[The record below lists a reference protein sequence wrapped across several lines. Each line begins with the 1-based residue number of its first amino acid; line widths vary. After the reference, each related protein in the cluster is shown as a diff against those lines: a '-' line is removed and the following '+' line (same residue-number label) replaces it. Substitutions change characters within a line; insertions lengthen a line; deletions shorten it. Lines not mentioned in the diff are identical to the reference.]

1 MTLKLL
7 IYMSLIIWHVNSQR
21 SQTPIMYQ
29 QNVPDIYNSG
39 QIFFE
44 NSHYLHPQI
53 NSGYTINSHD
63 NKFSRE
69 YDKNT
74 RQILV
79 DNRFEPN
86 NKVSYGQK
94 QIQTQQPIY
103 QHTVQPDQKIYN
115 EDNIHSDGTRTTI
128 AQTTIDED
136 ISSKLRESD
145 TGKLSQNTNFDNKTF
160 AITSFGLKLLKGMSR
175 DPGNILA
182 SPYSIAMLLALIQQ
196 GAFGETQN
204 EITKVLQLMPESSAE
219 LFKGLTNA
227 VQKRK
232 SHNILKIASNVV
244 LADSFSVDPKFKSI
258 AIHNF
263 ESEVTNANFNK
274 PLEVSQMIN
283 NWVAAKTNNKI
294 LNLLAPDALQLDTL
308 AVLVNAIYFKGI
320 WDTKFRIELTK
331 PKTFYLS
338 NGSRKVVPFMH
349 ARRMFQTD
357 IDPEINSQV
366 LLIPFEKAQYSM
378 MIILP
383 FEGVNALDVLSSLTE
398 QKLYAYQTFTAKEVQ
413 LDIPRFTVK
422 SERNIFDLLNF
433 IGIWRIFSN
442 EANLTGIGTYQG
454 ITPRIST
461 AVHNAVLS
469 IDEQGG
475 SAAAATAF
483 SVVALSNDDSAIT
496 FRVNRPFLIV
506 LWDSQLNVPLFM
518 GKIEDPTS

>member
-1 MTLKLL
+1 
-7 IYMSLIIWHVNSQR
+7 MSLIIWNVNSQR
-21 SQTPIMYQ
+21 SQNPIMYQ
-29 QNVPDIYNSG
+29 QNIPDFYMG
-39 QIFFE
+39 QTFIE
-44 NSHYLHPQI
+44 NSHHLHPQI
-53 NSGYTINSHD
+53 NSDYNINPRH
-63 NKFSRE
+63 NMFSRG
-69 YDKNT
+69 YDKST
-74 RQILV
+74 GQILV
-79 DNRFEPN
+79 ENRFVPD
-86 NKVSYGQK
+86 NKVSYSQTE
-94 QIQTQQPIY
+94 IQAIQPIHY
-103 QHTVQPDQKIYN
+103 HTVQPDQQIYSEGN
-115 EDNIHSDGTRTTI
+115 EHS
-128 AQTTIDED
+128 
-136 ISSKLRESD
+136 KM
-145 TGKLSQNTNFDNKTF
+145 SQNINFDNNTF

-219 LFKGLTNA
+219 LFRDLTNA
-227 VQKRK
+227 VKKRK
-232 SHNILKIASNVV
+232 SHNIWKIASNVV
-244 LADSFSVDPKFKSI
+244 LADTFSVDSRFKSI

-263 ESEVTNANFNK
+263 ESDVTNINFNN
-274 PLEVSQMIN
+274 PLEASQMIN

-320 WDTKFRIELTK
+320 WETKFRTELTK
-331 PKTFYLS
+331 PKTFNLS
-338 NGSRKVVPFMH
+338 NGSKKVVPFMH
-349 ARRMFQTD
+349 ARRMFRTD
-357 IDPEINSQV
+357 IDSDIHSQV

-383 FEGVNALDVLSSLTE
+383 FEGINALDVLSSLTE
-398 QKLYAYQTFTAKEVQ
+398 QKLYAYQKFTAKEVQ
-413 LDIPRFTVK
+413 LEIPRFTVK

-433 IGIWRIFSN
+433 LGIWRIFSN

-496 FRVNRPFLIV
+496 FHVNRPFLIV
-506 LWDSQLNVPLFM
+506 LWDNQLNVPLFM
-518 GKIEDPTS
+518 GKIEDPTL

>member
-7 IYMSLIIWHVNSQR
+7 IYMSLIIRHVNSQR

-44 NSHYLHPQI
+44 NSHYIHPQI
-53 NSGYTINSHD
+53 NLGYTIDSHD
-63 NKFSRE
+63 KFSRE

-86 NKVSYGQK
+86 NKESYGQP
-94 QIQTQQPIY
+94 QIQTQQTIY
-103 QHTVQPDQKIYN
+103 QHTVQPDQKIYS

-128 AQTTIDED
+128 AETIIDED
-136 ISSKLRESD
+136 ISSKFGKGD
-145 TGKLSQNTNFDNKTF
+145 TGKLSQNTNFNNKTF

-196 GAFGETQN
+196 DT
-204 EITKVLQLMPESSAE
+204 
-219 LFKGLTNA
+219 
-227 VQKRK
+227 
-232 SHNILKIASNVV
+232 
-244 LADSFSVDPKFKSI
+244 
-258 AIHNF
+258 
-263 ESEVTNANFNK
+263 
-274 PLEVSQMIN
+274 
-283 NWVAAKTNNKI
+283 
-294 LNLLAPDALQLDTL
+294 LQLDTL

-320 WDTKFRIELTK
+320 WETKFRTELTK

-357 IDPEINSQV
+357 IDPEINSKV

-413 LDIPRFTVK
+413 LEI
-422 SERNIFDLLNF
+422 LNF
-433 IGIWRIFSN
+433 VSNFSK
-442 EANLTGIGTYQG
+442 G
-454 ITPRIST
+454 
-461 AVHNAVLS
+461 VHNAVLS

-496 FRVNRPFLIV
+496 FRVIRPFLIV